1 MYVCLCG
8 LEENHCVG
16 NRIGP
21 HSNGVCSERFTMDG
35 TNVHKSVTFY
45 PSFMHQEP

>member
-1 MYVCLCG
+1 MFVWVG
-8 LEENHCVG
+8 GEPSDNCVG

-45 PSFMHQEP
+45 PSFMH